1 MRLIVVDNYE
11 AMSRKAANMV
21 AAQILLK
28 PESVLG
34 LATGSTPLMTYQFL
48 IKLYK
53 DETINLDG
61 VTTFNLDE
69 YVGISKGNENSYH
82 YYMEENF
89 FKYVNIKSENQHIP
103 DGNAT
108 NLEAECFSYEKKIK
122 SKGGIDFQV
131 LGIGNNGHIGFNE
144 PDLKFEAVTHPINLD
159 DETIKANSR
168 FFESEAEVPKKAI
181 TMGVRTIMNSRKVI
195 LLANGQNKTETIYK
209 AIYGKIDPHL
219 PASILQL
226 HPDVTFILDREA
238 ASLIKD
244 TSDMQY
250 VDLYL

>member
-1 MRLIVVDNYE
+1 MRLIVVENYE

-53 DETINLDG
+53 DETINLEG
-61 VTTFNLDE
+61 IKTFNLDE
-69 YVGISKGNENSYH
+69 YVGIPLQNENSYH
-82 YYMEENF
+82 YYMEDNF
-89 FKYVNIKSENQHIP
+89 FRHVNIKPENIHIP
-103 DGNAT
+103 DGNASD
-108 NLEAECFSYEKKIK
+108 LEKECSLYEKKIK
-122 SKGGIDFQV
+122 QCGGIDFQV

-144 PDLKFEAVTHPINLD
+144 PDLKFEGVTHRIDLD

-168 FFESEAEVPKKAI
+168 FFESEEQVPKMAL

-195 LLANGQNKTETIYK
+195 LLANGANKAETIYK

-238 ASLIKD
+238 ASRLNEL
-244 TSDMQY
+244 TDMQC